1 MSFSQFMSILRARWK
16 AALAM
21 LLFTLGTA
29 LALSLLLPKKYTAS
43 AALVIDVKSPDPIAG
58 MVLAGMMTP
67 GYMSTQVDIITSD
80 RVAQRVVRDMKLN
93 QNAESRAKWLD
104 ATDGA
109 GEFEAWLAE
118 ALQKHLDVKPSRESN
133 VLNVS
138 YTSPDPKFSAALA
151 NAFVQAYIDT
161 NLDLRVDP
169 AKQYSSFFD
178 TRAKELRESLE
189 KAQARLSTYQ
199 KDKGLV
205 STDERFDVENAKL
218 NELSTQLITLQA
230 LSAESTS
237 RQQQAALSP
246 NQLPDVINNPVVGGL
261 RADLSRQE
269 AQLQQL
275 STRLGDANP
284 QVLELK
290 ANINELR
297 SRYDAEVRRVS
308 SSMGVNNNI
317 NKARE
322 ADVRNALEAQRSKVL
337 KLKDQR
343 DESQVLQR
351 DLEAAQRAY
360 DAVGARLTQTSLES
374 QNNQT
379 NISVLTRA
387 SVPARH
393 SSPRLLLNMLVAVFL
408 GGMLAVGIALL
419 RELIDRRVRSPED
432 LVRTIG
438 LPVIG
443 SIPQPI
449 RKRLLGGKQR
459 FVLPHRVLARLPGA
473 SSKLAV
479 ANGTRGR

>member
-21 LLFTLGTA
+21 LLFTIGVA

-43 AALVIDVKSPDPIAG
+43 AALVVDVKSPDPIAG
-58 MVLAGMMTP
+58 MVLAGMMAP
-67 GYMSTQVDIITSD
+67 GYMQTQVDIIQSD

-93 QNAESRAKWLD
+93 QSPESRAKWMET
-104 ATDGA
+104 TDGA
-109 GEFEAWLAE
+109 GEFEAWLAN
-118 ALQKHLDVKPSRESN
+118 ALQTHLDVKPSRESN
-133 VLNVS
+133 VLSVS
-138 YTSPDPKFSAALA
+138 YVSPDPKFSAAMA

-178 TRAKELRESLE
+178 SRAKELREALE

-199 KDKGLV
+199 KEHGLV
-205 STDERFDVENAKL
+205 SGDERFDVENAKL
-218 NELSTQLITLQA
+218 NELSTQLITMQA

-237 RQQQAALSP
+237 RQQQALASP
-246 NQLPDVINNPVVGGL
+246 NQLPDVINNPVVAGL

-290 ANINELR
+290 ANITELR
-297 SRYDAEVRRVS
+297 SRYDTEVRRVS
-308 SSMGVNNNI
+308 SSMGISNNI
-317 NKARE
+317 NKSRE
-322 ADVRNALEAQRSKVL
+322 ADVRAALEAQRAKVL

-343 DESQVLQR
+343 DEAMVMQR
-351 DLEAAQRAY
+351 DLEASQRAY
-360 DAVGARLTQTSLES
+360 DAVAARLTQTSLES

-379 NISVLTRA
+379 NVSILTRA
-387 SVPARH
+387 AVPAKH
-393 SSPRLLLNMLVAVFL
+393 SSPKLLLNMLVATFL
-408 GGMLAVGIALL
+408 GLLLAVGIALL
-419 RELIDRRVRSPED
+419 RELMDRRVRSPED
-432 LVRTIG
+432 LVRSIG

-443 SIPQPI
+443 MIPQPM
-449 RKRLLGGKQR
+449 RGRLLGGKQR
-459 FVLPHRVLARLPGA
+459 FVLPSRVLARLPNA
-473 SSKLAV
+473 SSKMAV
-479 ANGTRGR
+479 SNGARGR